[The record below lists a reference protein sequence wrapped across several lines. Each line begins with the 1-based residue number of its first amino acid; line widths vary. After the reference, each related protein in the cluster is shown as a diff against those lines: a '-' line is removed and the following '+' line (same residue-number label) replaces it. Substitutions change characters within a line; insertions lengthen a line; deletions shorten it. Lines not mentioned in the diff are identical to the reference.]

1 MSMKTVVSI
10 LLSCALLAAPAV
22 GADVGDRVGDFRLT
36 DANGTSHELSGYSG
50 KVVVLAFWS
59 FKCPVALAYTDRLR
73 SLQEKYGGRGVVVL
87 AIDSSSNETA
97 AEVSRNAANLGLSFP
112 VLMDPDG
119 AVAERLG
126 ATHTPSVFILDR
138 GAVIR
143 YQGAIDN
150 NKRPGDGDRIAHAG
164 EALDALLAGRGVQ
177 VPETVP
183 FGCTIRR

>member
-1 MSMKTVVSI
+1 MKTVLSAI
-10 LLSCALLAAPAV
+10 LLCALLAVPAV
-22 GADVGDRVGDFRLT
+22 SADIGDRVGDFRLT
-36 DANGTSHELSGYSG
+36 DVNGTSHALAGYSG

-73 SLQEKYGGRGVVVL
+73 SLQEKYAGRGVVIL
-87 AIDSSSNETA
+87 AIDSSANESV
-97 AEVSRNAANLGLSFP
+97 AEVKRNASNLGLSLP

-126 ATHTPSVFILDR
+126 ATHTPQVFVLDH
-138 GAVIR
+138 GGVVR

-150 NKRPGDGDRIAHAG
+150 NKHPGDGGRVAHVE
-164 EALDALLAGRGVQ
+164 EALDALLAGGAVQ
-177 VPETVP
+177 IPETAP